1 MVCRMVGRESAPL
14 IPVGCGLCPC
24 SSGFLSGRSCGFRS
38 AWRPRLSSRPWLLRV
53 STGVVF
59 ASVRPTHVS
68 AAAERVRR
76 WLCSQGQP
84 IRRGVERDLWSDLK
98 LIQTGGF
105 WLRLYGEIG
114 RTSRRDRSEL
124 ASRSVVLQCGVVL
137 GAGGRVSRAGQPR
150 AGSVNV
156 RACRGWSMLHTRV
169 HSASVETAESCG
181 IAMSVAVVVL
191 LPCARP
197 PSPHMG
203 ARPPPATLIGKA
215 RHSNKKQP
223 PSRRGFSLPCAT
235 PTTAMPTRRAAP
247 LHSQPTTHCPR
258 CPYTPQSRAGTRP
271 ISVRSATDLEVEVDR
286 FRAGVR
292 PISAR
297 NTTDLGEGRAARRA
311 RTSSSSPWSACGLS
325 RTGSG
330 RLTPEALHRG
340 RSALVGAGQRCSSR
354 VCSAARARWSSRSRA
369 TAARMVRS
377 MSKNMAIPFVLV
389 SLGSRPGGGTTKRTA
404 DRSSVV
410 VRLKKSNH
418 RTCRSPSARRCEVQ
432 DCRDYATSVERG
444 CGAEPG
450 VWRSG

>member
-1 MVCRMVGRESAPL
+1 
-14 IPVGCGLCPC
+14 
-24 SSGFLSGRSCGFRS
+24 
-38 AWRPRLSSRPWLLRV
+38 
-53 STGVVF
+53 
-59 ASVRPTHVS
+59 
-68 AAAERVRR
+68 
-76 WLCSQGQP
+76 
-84 IRRGVERDLWSDLK
+84 
-98 LIQTGGF
+98 
-105 WLRLYGEIG
+105 
-114 RTSRRDRSEL
+114 
-124 ASRSVVLQCGVVL
+124 
-137 GAGGRVSRAGQPR
+137 
-150 AGSVNV
+150 
-156 RACRGWSMLHTRV
+156 MLHTRV

-271 ISVRSATDLEVEVDR
+271 ISVRSATDL
-286 FRAGVR
+286 
-292 PISAR
+292 
-297 NTTDLGEGRAARRA
+297 GEGRAARRA

-330 RLTPEALHRG
+330 RLTPEALRRG

-354 VCSAARARWSSRSRA
+354 VRSAARARWSSRSRA